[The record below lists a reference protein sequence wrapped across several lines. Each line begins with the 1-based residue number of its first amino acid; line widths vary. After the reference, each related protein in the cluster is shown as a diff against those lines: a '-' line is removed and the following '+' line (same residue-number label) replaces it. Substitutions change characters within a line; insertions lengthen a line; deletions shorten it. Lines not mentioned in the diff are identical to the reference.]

1 MRVVERELMGKVA
14 SVEAE
19 IGMINKM
26 RGEVGNSEDSVSQG
40 EDQKRIEENPT
51 EAAQHYLRLMT
62 TMQKEYK
69 IMQL

>member
-14 SVEAE
+14 SFEAE

-26 RGEVGNSEDSVSQG
+26 RGEAGNSEDSVSQG

-51 EAAQHYLRLMT
+51 EAA
-62 TMQKEYK
+62 
-69 IMQL
+69 